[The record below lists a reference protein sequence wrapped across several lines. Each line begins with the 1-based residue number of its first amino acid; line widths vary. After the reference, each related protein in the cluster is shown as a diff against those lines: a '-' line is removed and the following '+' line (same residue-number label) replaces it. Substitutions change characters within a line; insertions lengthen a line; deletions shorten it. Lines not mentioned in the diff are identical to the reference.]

1 MEIEEE
7 EEQSYGSFYA
17 EDKISKNTMIQNTK
31 LKNEIIEQDNN
42 DKNISNDQQFNHSI
56 IELHEKIKNT
66 VTYHPT
72 PKKKN

>member
-31 LKNEIIEQDNN
+31 LNN
-42 DKNISNDQQFNHSI
+42 I
-56 IELHEKIKNT
+56 
-66 VTYHPT
+66 
-72 PKKKN
+72 